1 MKSCSIFNGFLAIHY
16 GCLYTVT
23 TCPAR
28 FLHELISSADKA
40 HKNTRKKVI
49 RSEETI
55 ALRKGD
61 FIFHLHV
68 E

>member
-1 MKSCSIFNGFLAIHY
+1 MHGPINVKSHNN
-16 GCLYTVT
+16 
-23 TCPAR
+23 
-28 FLHELISSADKA
+28 ISKWQMGINSAFKGLNYSADKA
-40 HKNTRKKVI
+40 HKPTRKKVI
-49 RSEETI
+49 RPEETI